1 MNVIYIYY
9 TDNKLVLVRLNLQKV
24 YLITSEYQYIK

>member
-24 YLITSEYQYIK
+24 YLITSEYIK